1 MGTVA
6 TRTASGGAAHA
17 AGKCGSASQRRY
29 HLTYGSTVD
38 FYGHARAFAL
48 APFKIANHTM
58 SGKDKKIKRKRLFV
72 DSKVQGSLVRQLITH
87 WVLACFLIFLYLLTL
102 QAFSNGFALGFM
114 ENLSVM
120 GQKYGLLAA
129 VMLVISP
136 VFIYDSIKL
145 SNRFVGPMISFRS
158 SLKDLATGKNVEEL
172 TFRRGDFWR
181 EMTNDLNKV
190 SVELRDLRRRQA
202 PEPDKSDLIE
212 AS

>member
-1 MGTVA
+1 
-6 TRTASGGAAHA
+6 
-17 AGKCGSASQRRY
+17 
-29 HLTYGSTVD
+29 
-38 FYGHARAFAL
+38 
-48 APFKIANHTM
+48 M
-58 SGKDKKIKRKRLFV
+58 SEKDKKVKRKRLFV
-72 DSKVQGSLVRQLITH
+72 DAKVQGSLVRQLIVH
-87 WVLACFLIFLYLLTL
+87 WALACFLIFLYLLTL
-102 QAFSNGFALGFM
+102 QAFANGFALSLN

-158 SLKDLATGKNVEEL
+158 VMKKLVDGEDVEPL

-181 EMTNDLNKV
+181 ELTSDLNQI
-190 SVELRDLRRRQA
+190 STELRELREFRAQHASTEDR
-202 PEPDKSDLIE
+202 SDLIE